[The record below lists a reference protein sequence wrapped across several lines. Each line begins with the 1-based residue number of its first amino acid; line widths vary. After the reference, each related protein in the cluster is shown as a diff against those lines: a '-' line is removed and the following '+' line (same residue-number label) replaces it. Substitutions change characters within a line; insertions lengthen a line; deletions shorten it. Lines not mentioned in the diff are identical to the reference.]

1 MDFLSS
7 FDLENYTRKSMKE
20 SLESL
25 DHDDLVDAALF
36 FADNLFQKDQINKKA
51 AMDRF
56 ASKSELLF
64 ISLFNEAEEI
74 AATSSPED
82 MDESALLET
91 VSKERSASPKK
102 RRSMKE
108 KAKALPEKIIN
119 VYPEAGKDPV
129 CPVCG
134 TAMKELKP
142 TVHRTIKYVPQRLYV
157 EVEVD
162 HNYVCPKDC
171 EDEDGKPVMISASR
185 REAPLLENTMAS
197 TSLVSHIIAQKTV
210 MGLPLYRQEQG
221 WLRRGFNLARSVMA
235 SWMIRSSQIYG
246 EALVDR
252 MIQDFRKCDVVHMDE
267 TVLKCLEVSR
277 EQKRTNCYMIVGVSG
292 EHECRKMVIYQFKKT
307 REQKFVR
314 ELLGEGFEKA
324 LMSDGFEGY
333 DNYTAA
339 VHLSCMAHARR
350 HLYDAVKIRADYQT
364 LNKLPDEAEVKLSY
378 LRENPALEILL
389 EPLGNITRLYKVEKK
404 AGSKKMSPEKVYEL
418 RQKESKPLFDQVI
431 AGMERITRSFD
442 NGSKA
447 AKGANYFLKRKDSL
461 ARYLEDGNYPIDN
474 NLAERMV
481 KPFVIGRKG
490 FLFADTE
497 AGAEATAVWYSLS
510 QSAIMNGLVPEK
522 YIEYVLTRLKNEGI
536 REEVLDELL
545 PYSRALPEYLYKK

>member
-210 MGLPLYRQEQG
+210 MGLPLYRQEQD
-221 WLRRGFNLARSVMA
+221 WLRRGFNLSRSVMA

>member
-7 FDLENYTRKSMKE
+7 FDFENYTRKSMKE

-74 AATSSPED
+74 ASTSSPED

-162 HNYVCPKDC
+162 HNYVCPKGC

-404 AGSKKMSPEKVYEL
+404 AGSKKM
-418 RQKESKPLFDQVI
+418 
-431 AGMERITRSFD
+431 TR
-442 NGSKA
+442 K
-447 AKGANYFLKRKDSL
+447 KY
-461 ARYLEDGNYPIDN
+461 
-474 NLAERMV
+474 
-481 KPFVIGRKG
+481 
-490 FLFADTE
+490 
-497 AGAEATAVWYSLS
+497 
-510 QSAIMNGLVPEK
+510 MN
-522 YIEYVLTRLKNEGI
+522 
-536 REEVLDELL
+536 
-545 PYSRALPEYLYKK
+545 

>member
-7 FDLENYTRKSMKE
+7 FDFENYTRKSMKE

-36 FADNLFQKDQINKKA
+36 LADNLFLKDQINRKA

-56 ASKSELLF
+56 ASKSEQLF

-74 AATSSPED
+74 ASTSSPED
-82 MDESALLET
+82 LDESAVLET
-91 VSKERSASPKK
+91 VSKERPASPKK

-108 KAKALPEKIIN
+108 KAKALPEKIID
-119 VYPEAGKDPV
+119 VYPDAGKDQV

-162 HNYVCPKDC
+162 HNYVCPKGC
-171 EDEDGKPVMISASR
+171 EDEDGKPVMIPAAR
-185 REAPLLENTMAS
+185 KEAPLLENTMS
-197 TSLVSHIIAQKTV
+197 SPSLVSHIIAQKTV
-210 MGLPLYRQEQG
+210 MGLPLYRQEQD
-221 WLRRGFNLARSVMA
+221 WQRRGFNLSRSIMA

-252 MIQDFRKCDVVHMDE
+252 MIQDFRECDVVHMDE

-277 EQKRTNCYMIVGVSG
+277 DQDRTNCYMIVGVSA
-292 EHECRKMVIYQFKKT
+292 EHEARQMVIYQFKKS
-307 REQKFVR
+307 RAQKFVW
-314 ELLGEGFEKA
+314 EFLGEGFEKA

-364 LNKLPDEAEVKLSY
+364 FKNLPDDTEMKLKHI
-378 LRENPALEILL
+378 RENPALGILL
-389 EPLGNITRLYKVEKK
+389 EPLGNINRLYEVESRAKK
-404 AGSKKMSPEKVYEL
+404 KKLSREEVYEL

-431 AGMERITRSFD
+431 AGMERIARSFD
-442 NGSKA
+442 SGSKA
-447 AKGANYFLKRKDSL
+447 VKGANYFLKRKDSL
-461 ARYLEDGNYPIDN
+461 ALYLEDGNYPIDN

-536 REEVLDELL
+536 REEVLEDLL
-545 PYSRALPEYLYKK
+545 PYSRTLPGHLYKK

>member
-7 FDLENYTRKSMKE
+7 FDFENYTRKSMKT
-20 SLESL
+20 SLESM
-25 DHDDLVDAALF
+25 DRDQLVETALF
-36 FADNLFQKDQINKKA
+36 LADNLFLKDQINKKA

-56 ASKSELLF
+56 ASKSEQLF
-64 ISLFNEAEEI
+64 ISLFNETEEI
-74 AATSSPED
+74 AAMSSPED
-82 MDESALLET
+82 LDESAILGT
-91 VSKERSASPKK
+91 VSKERAASPKK

-108 KAKALPEKIIN
+108 KAKALPEKIID

-162 HNYVCPKDC
+162 HNYVCPKGC
-171 EDEDGKPVMISASR
+171 EDEDGKPVMISAAR
-185 REAPLLENTMAS
+185 REAPLLENTMS
-197 TSLVSHIIAQKTV
+197 SPSLVSHIIAQKTV
-210 MGLPLYRQEQG
+210 MGLPLYRQEQD
-221 WLRRGFNLARSVMA
+221 WQRRGFNLSRSIMA

-246 EALVDR
+246 EALADR

-292 EHECRKMVIYQFKKT
+292 EHESRKMVIYQFKKT

-333 DNYTAA
+333 DNYTGA

-364 LNKLPDEAEVKLSY
+364 LDKLPDDTEVKLSY
-378 LRENPALEILL
+378 IRENPALGILL
-389 EPLGNITRLYKVEKK
+389 EPLGNINRLYEVENRAKK
-404 AGSKKMSPEKVYEL
+404 KKLSREEVYEL

-431 AGMERITRSFD
+431 KGMERITRSFD
-442 NGSKA
+442 SGSKA
-447 AKGANYFLKRKDSL
+447 VKGANYFLKRKDSL
-461 ARYLEDGNYPIDN
+461 GRYLEDGNYPIDN

-522 YIEYVLTRLKNEGI
+522 YIEHVLTRLKNEGI
-536 REEVLDELL
+536 KEDVLEELL
-545 PYSRALPEYLYKK
+545 PYSRTLPENLYKK

>member
-1 MDFLSS
+1 
-7 FDLENYTRKSMKE
+7 
-20 SLESL
+20 
-25 DHDDLVDAALF
+25 
-36 FADNLFQKDQINKKA
+36 
-51 AMDRF
+51 
-56 ASKSELLF
+56 
-64 ISLFNEAEEI
+64 
-74 AATSSPED
+74 
-82 MDESALLET
+82 
-91 VSKERSASPKK
+91 
-102 RRSMKE
+102 
-108 KAKALPEKIIN
+108 
-119 VYPEAGKDPV
+119 
-129 CPVCG
+129 
-134 TAMKELKP
+134 
-142 TVHRTIKYVPQRLYV
+142 
-157 EVEVD
+157 
-162 HNYVCPKDC
+162 
-171 EDEDGKPVMISASR
+171 
-185 REAPLLENTMAS
+185 
-197 TSLVSHIIAQKTV
+197 VSHIIAQKTV
-210 MGLPLYRQEQG
+210 MGLPLYRQEQD
-221 WLRRGFNLARSVMA
+221 WQRRGFNLSRSIMA

-252 MIQDFRKCDVVHMDE
+252 MIQDFRECDVVHMDE

-277 EQKRTNCYMIVGVSG
+277 DQDRTNCYMIVGVSA
-292 EHECRKMVIYQFKKT
+292 EHEARQMVIYQFKKS
-307 REQKFVR
+307 RAQKFVW
-314 ELLGEGFEKA
+314 EFLGEGFEKA

-364 LNKLPDEAEVKLSY
+364 FKNLPDDTEMKLKHI
-378 LRENPALEILL
+378 RENPALGILL
-389 EPLGNITRLYKVEKK
+389 EPLGNINRLYEVESRAKK
-404 AGSKKMSPEKVYEL
+404 KKLSREEVYEL

-431 AGMERITRSFD
+431 AGMERIARSFD

-447 AKGANYFLKRKDSL
+447 VKGANYFLKRKDSL

-536 REEVLDELL
+536 REEVLEDLL
-545 PYSRALPEYLYKK
+545 PYSRTLPGHLYKK